1 MPREIEPHQYIKP
14 GAPRYKLTEAAYID
28 DKLYQEGD
36 TINYDGIPGYHMEP
50 LDKAAEDMKKKYP
63 SVKPDPIAEM
73 TDLKMGDATMT
84 NFVEA
89 LTAAI
94 KGAAAARA

>member
-14 GAPRYKLTEAAYID
+14 NAPLYKLTEAAYID
-28 DKLYQEGD
+28 DKLFPEGA
-36 TINYDGIPGYHMEP
+36 TINFDGIPGYHMEP
-50 LDKAAEDMKKKYP
+50 MDKAAEAMKQKHP

-94 KGAAAARA
+94 KGAAPARA